1 MDYKKRGLYRFML
14 VQRFKTYNIYYDN
27 KTSVSSAADGQE
39 FDKAATPLNN
49 GASLVKNTLSITTP
63 TAFSYLTLEI
73 KSDGTSN
80 AGFEI
85 NDITFLYRILRA
97 H

>member
-1 MDYKKRGLYRFML
+1 ML